1 MSRIAYILN
10 ARVPS
15 NNGHVIQT
23 VRMCEGFSKAGHD
36 VVLYHADRKQIDIEL
51 AGVDVQ
57 DYLGVTHRF
66 QTRTIPYVDVNYLH
80 ERVNSS
86 LLRPFIIASHVLFT
100 LMATG
105 CMWLTDADL
114 YVTREWPVAFL
125 LVKLGL
131 PTVFEIHK
139 LEGKAFS
146 NRGQRAIGSIGANDA
161 LRAVVT
167 LTEPT
172 AAGLVE
178 RGIPREKVHT
188 DPDAVN
194 LEQYDPPESVESAR
208 GAVELPADQF
218 LVGYTGSLH
227 PGKGAYELAKACSA
241 LSGVS
246 VVFVGGTKQE
256 IVAFRTYLR
265 REAIQNA
272 IVVGAVPPTDVPQ
285 YQWACNALALPPS
298 ADGDS
303 QKHHPESTSPLKL
316 FEYMAA
322 GRPIVATRLPGIES
336 VLEHEVSALLVP
348 PDDVLELR
356 RAVQRV
362 RNSPELAA
370 SLVARASTDVM
381 DYTWEARAQRIVST
395 ALGEEPEP

>member
-36 VVLYHADRKQIDIEL
+36 VVLYHADRKQIDAEL

-66 QTRTIPYVDVNYLH
+66 QTTTIPYIDVNYLH
-80 ERVNSS
+80 ERVNAS

-100 LMATG
+100 ILASIR
-105 CMWLTDADL
+105 MWLTDADL
-114 YVTREWPVAFL
+114 YVTREWPIAFL
-125 LVKLGL
+125 LVKFGL

-146 NRGQRAIGSIGANDA
+146 DRGQSAIGSIGTNDA

-167 LTEPT
+167 VTEPT
-172 AAGLVE
+172 GDGLVE
-178 RGIPREKVHT
+178 RGIPREKVHVA
-188 DPDAVN
+188 PDAVD
-194 LEQYDPPESVESAR
+194 LEQYDPPDSMEAAR
-208 GAVELPADQF
+208 AGVDLPADQF

-227 PGKGAYELAKACSA
+227 PGKGAYELAEACSS

-246 VVFVGGTKQE
+246 TVFVGGTSREQT
-256 IVAFRTYLR
+256 AFKTFLR

-272 IVVGAVPPTDVPQ
+272 IVVGAVSPTDVPL

-298 ADGDS
+298 AVGDS

-322 GRPIVATRLPGIES
+322 GRPVVATRLPGIES
-336 VLEHEVSALLVP
+336 ILEHEVSALLVT
-348 PDDVLELR
+348 PDDVPELR
-356 RAVQRV
+356 RAVQRL
-362 RNSPELAA
+362 RDSPELAA
-370 SLVARASTDVM
+370 SLAARASTEVTK
-381 DYTWEARAQRIVST
+381 YTWRARAERIVSK
-395 ALGEEPEP
+395 ALAE